1 MHEQEQEFLLGTN
14 VNEPI
19 SIEVPVDVG
28 NIDDLYNFLE
38 SIGFQITTDGKEKN
52 KILIDKKPD
61 NFGTYSIITP
71 ALKSEERKTFWDAL
85 KKALGTYEEIKREN
99 KDFVSIGYPHIIDLK
114 NLVLKQR
121 QLPPKNEDKAQKIND
136 FLKILEGSKDVIILD
151 NKKGVFG
158 NQLIDK
164 GVFKQGDL
172 LNGSTLPDPYSVATG
187 TNGRFIRYASTDIG
201 YAFGY
206 SNVYGSKQINGYENL
221 SPDGKNKL
229 GFVFQYKKRQNQMF
243 FSNAGIESSQSNRSE
258 SIINNETVVTRF
270 DNPCIGIYLVWQS
283 TEVHPKNTYMYKL
296 NENDPMYRLFK
307 EYYAP
312 SNARLHDVKNERF
325 TIWNNEDEKHQTY
338 MPGNLEQ
345 IKENI
350 ENLLKKRDD
359 KKKKIADQQTKI
371 DEIIQSILSIRNE
384 IYRWNNI
391 DISNSSYVQ
400 LTTYVDIK
408 EQLNDQEAKL
418 EEREQ
423 KIKDTVAK
431 LNGIKAEIDS
441 NDYLKQPTARD
452 LSSLESVLASAKE
465 NLKAKKQ
472 DWQDQ
477 KNLLEEGVKERI
489 NKFIQGT
496 INLPS
501 RDYNSIP
508 FKIRK
513 EILIQFT
520 KKAPNISGGNFAEKI
535 INVYMFAKPEERKEL
550 LNVMQDIYKNSQK
563 GFRKELNQYLKGDS
577 HYPDATNE
585 LIKLFRENNA
595 FYKAINEVK
604 KILAFKHGNELVVS
618 RNKKQFGNNIKVV
631 NTNG

>member
-136 FLKILEGSKDVIILD
+136 FLKILEESKDVIILD

-206 SNVYGSKQINGYENL
+206 SNVHGSKQINGYENL

-243 FSNAGIESSQSNRSE
+243 FSNAGFESSQSNRSE

-307 EYYAP
+307 L
-312 SNARLHDVKNERF
+312 NTWARPK
-325 TIWNNEDEKHQTY
+325 
-338 MPGNLEQ
+338 
-345 IKENI
+345 
-350 ENLLKKRDD
+350 
-359 KKKKIADQQTKI
+359 
-371 DEIIQSILSIRNE
+371 
-384 IYRWNNI
+384 
-391 DISNSSYVQ
+391 
-400 LTTYVDIK
+400 
-408 EQLNDQEAKL
+408 
-418 EEREQ
+418 
-423 KIKDTVAK
+423 
-431 LNGIKAEIDS
+431 
-441 NDYLKQPTARD
+441 
-452 LSSLESVLASAKE
+452 SL
-465 NLKAKKQ
+465 
-472 DWQDQ
+472 
-477 KNLLEEGVKERI
+477 
-489 NKFIQGT
+489 
-496 INLPS
+496 
-501 RDYNSIP
+501 
-508 FKIRK
+508 
-513 EILIQFT
+513 
-520 KKAPNISGGNFAEKI
+520 
-535 INVYMFAKPEERKEL
+535 KPEE
-550 LNVMQDIYKNSQK
+550 
-563 GFRKELNQYLKGDS
+563 
-577 HYPDATNE
+577 
-585 LIKLFRENNA
+585 
-595 FYKAINEVK
+595 
-604 KILAFKHGNELVVS
+604 
-618 RNKKQFGNNIKVV
+618 
-631 NTNG
+631 